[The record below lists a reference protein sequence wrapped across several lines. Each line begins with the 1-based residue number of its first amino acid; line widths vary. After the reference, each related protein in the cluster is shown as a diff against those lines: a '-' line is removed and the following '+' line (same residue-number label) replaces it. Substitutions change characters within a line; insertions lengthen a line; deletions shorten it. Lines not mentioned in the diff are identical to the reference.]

1 MRIGS
6 NNTIGSPVFVD
17 VSRRDFFGHGLGLS
31 AAGLA
36 TLLARDLPGATVE
49 SHSNPLAARPPQFA
63 PRAKA
68 VIHLHMVGAPSQL
81 DMFDPK
87 PLLQKRHGEVCPA
100 ELTEHLKLA
109 FIGEKKVLAG
119 SPFRFS
125 RQGQAG
131 LEMVEH
137 LPRLAGVADELCVIR
152 SLHTDE
158 INHAPAQMF
167 MHSGFGRGGR
177 PSLGAWTTYGLGSEN
192 EDLPAYVVLLSGPAG
207 GAGSQLWSN
216 GFLPSIHQGVRFRSS
231 GDPVLYLS
239 NPAGRS
245 RADGRRLIDAVN
257 SLNAIQLAETS
268 DPEIAT
274 RIGQYEMAYRM
285 QASVPELSDLAGET
299 AETLGLYGVEVGKP
313 SFAANCLLARRLV
326 ERGVRFIQLFD
337 SDWDHH
343 GGLASRLPSKC
354 SDVDRG
360 MAALITDLRRRGL
373 LDETLVVW
381 GGEFGR
387 TPLAQG
393 ADAAGKKTKAGR
405 DHHKNAFTMWLAGGG
420 SRPGML
426 YGSTD
431 ELGFSI
437 TEQPVHVHDLNATIL
452 HLLGLDHTRL
462 TFRHQGRDYR
472 LTDVHGELVRGVL
485 A

>member
-1 MRIGS
+1 MQIGS
-6 NNTIGSPVFVD
+6 NDTTDRPVFVD
-17 VSRRDFFGHGLGLS
+17 VSRRDFFGSGLGLS

-36 TLLARDLPGATVE
+36 TLLARDLPGATAE
-49 SHSNPLAARPPQFA
+49 SHPNPLAARPPQFA

-257 SLNAIQLAETS
+257 GLNAIQLAETS

-285 QASVPELSDLAGET
+285 QASVPELT
-299 AETLGLYGVEVGKP
+299 
-313 SFAANCLLARRLV
+313 
-326 ERGVRFIQLFD
+326 
-337 SDWDHH
+337 
-343 GGLASRLPSKC
+343 
-354 SDVDRG
+354 
-360 MAALITDLRRRGL
+360 
-373 LDETLVVW
+373 
-381 GGEFGR
+381 
-387 TPLAQG
+387 
-393 ADAAGKKTKAGR
+393 
-405 DHHKNAFTMWLAGGG
+405 
-420 SRPGML
+420 
-426 YGSTD
+426 
-431 ELGFSI
+431 EL
-437 TEQPVHVHDLNATIL
+437 T
-452 HLLGLDHTRL
+452 
-462 TFRHQGRDYR
+462 
-472 LTDVHGELVRGVL
+472 
-485 A
+485 

>member
-1 MRIGS
+1 MRHAG
-6 NNTIGSPVFVD
+6 NTTIGGPAFVD
-17 VSRRDFFGHGLGLS
+17 VSRRDFFGRGLGLS

-36 TLLARDLPGATVE
+36 TLLARDLSGASDE
-49 SHSNPLAARPPQFA
+49 PPANSLAARPPQFA
-63 PRAKA
+63 ARAKA

-109 FIGEKKVLAG
+109 FIGEEKVLAG

-245 RADGRRLIDAVN
+245 QADGRRLIDAVN
-257 SLNAIQLAETS
+257 GLNAIELAATS

-285 QASVPELSDLAGET
+285 QVSVPELSDLAGET
-299 AETLGLYGVEVGKP
+299 AETLGLYGVEIGKP
-313 SFAANCLLARRLV
+313 SFGANCLLARRLV

-343 GGLASRLPSKC
+343 GGLATRLPSKC
-354 SDVDRG
+354 RDVDRG

-393 ADAAGKKTKAGR
+393 ANATGKKTKAGR

-420 SRPGML
+420 TRSGTV
-426 YGSTD
+426 YGATD
-431 ELGFSI
+431 ELGFAI

>member
-1 MRIGS
+1 MQIAS
-6 NNTIGSPVFVD
+6 DDTIGSPAFVD
-17 VSRRDFFGHGLGLS
+17 VTRRDFFGGGLGLS

-36 TLLARDLPGATVE
+36 TLLARDLPGAAAE
-49 SHSNPLAARPPQFA
+49 SSTNPLAARPPQFA
-63 PRAKA
+63 PQAKA

-87 PLLQKRHGEVCPA
+87 PLLAKRHGETCPA

-109 FIGEKKVLAG
+109 FIGEQKVLAG
-119 SPFRFS
+119 SPFKFS

-131 LEMVEH
+131 LELVEH
-137 LPRLAGVADELCVIR
+137 LPRLAGVVDELCLIR
-152 SLHTDE
+152 SVHTDE

-231 GDPVLYLS
+231 GDAVLYLS

-245 RADGRRLIDAVN
+245 RADGRRLIDTVN
-257 SLNAIQLAETS
+257 GLNAIQLADTS

-299 AETLGLYGVEVGKP
+299 AETLGLYGVEVGRP

-343 GGLASRLPSKC
+343 GSLATRLPAKC
-354 SDVDRG
+354 RDVDRG

-420 SRPGML
+420 SRAGMV
-426 YGSTD
+426 YGATD

-472 LTDVHGELVRGVL
+472 LTDVHGELVHGVL

>member
-1 MRIGS
+1 MSRAISQPASG
-6 NNTIGSPVFVD
+6 PRFLD
-17 VSRRDFFGHGLGLS
+17 VSRREFFSRGLGLS

-36 TLLARDLPGATVE
+36 TLLARDLPAAAAGSA
-49 SHSNPLAARPPQFA
+49 NPLAARPPHFA

-81 DMFDPK
+81 DLLDPK
-87 PLLQKRHGEVCPA
+87 PLLNKRHGETCPA
-100 ELTEHLKLA
+100 ELTKNLKLA
-109 FIGEKKVLAG
+109 FIGDKKVLAG

-125 RQGQAG
+125 RQGQSG
-131 LEMVEH
+131 LNMVELLPH
-137 LPRLAGVADELCVIR
+137 LAKVADELCVIR

-177 PSLGAWTTYGLGSEN
+177 PTLGAWTTYGLGSVN
-192 EDLPAYVVLLSGPAG
+192 DDLPAYVVLLSGPAG

-216 GFLPSIHQGVRFRSS
+216 GFLPSIHQGVQFRSA

-245 RADGRRLIDAVN
+245 RHDARRLLDAVN
-257 SLNAIQLAETS
+257 GLNEIELARTA

-274 RIGQYEMAYRM
+274 RIGQYEMAFRM
-285 QASVPELSDLAGET
+285 QASVPELSDLSTET
-299 AETLGLYGVEVGKP
+299 AETLALYGVTPGKP

-354 SDVDRG
+354 LDVDQG
-360 MAALITDLRRRGL
+360 MAALLADLRRRGL

-393 ADAAGKKTKAGR
+393 SNSDGKQTKAGR
-405 DHHKNAFTMWLAGGG
+405 DHHKDAFTMWLAGAGT
-420 SRPGML
+420 RPGL
-426 YGSTD
+426 IHGATD

-437 TEQPVHVHDLNATIL
+437 TESPVHVHDLNATIL
-452 HLLGLDHTRL
+452 HLLGLEHTRL

-472 LTDVHGELVRGVL
+472 LTDVHGELIRGIL